1 MSKKQI
7 TKSSLLEKIKG
18 NTTLDHT
25 ATLTESKVFT
35 ARDMIAT
42 HIPMLNVALSGSL
55 AGGFTPGLTAL
66 AGPSKHFKSG
76 FALAFIKAY
85 FNKYE
90 DAVCLFY
97 DSEFGTPKSYWSNF
111 GIDTDR
117 IVHSP
122 ITDIEQFK
130 HDIMTQLSNLGR
142 DERVIIVVD
151 SIGNLASRKETEDA
165 LEGKTVADMTRAKQL
180 KSVFR
185 MVTPHLVLKNIPMF
199 IVNHTYKEQSLFPR
213 DIMSGGTGPMLSS
226 DTVWILGRQ
235 QEKDSSGITGYNFVI
250 NVEKSRFVKEKSKIL
265 ISVDFDKGI
274 SQWSGLLAAA
284 QESGHVKKVDKK
296 YVRVDSATGEMSEPQ
311 SESATDCMEFWLP
324 VLKDKSFHKWIEDTY
339 KLAGH
344 AMVQEAGEEE
354 VA

>member
-1 MSKKQI
+1 MNKKQ
-7 TKSSLLEKIKG
+7 THGSALLGKLRA
-18 NTTLDHT
+18 NTTLDYT
-25 ATLTESKVFT
+25 SILAESKIFT
-35 ARDMIAT
+35 DRDMIPT

-85 FNKYE
+85 FNKYP
-90 DAVCLFY
+90 DAIGLFY
-97 DSEFGTPKSYWSNF
+97 DSEFGTPQAYWKNF
-111 GIDTDR
+111 KIDTDR
-117 IVHSP
+117 IVHAP

-130 HDIMTQLSNLGR
+130 HDIMTQLGGISR

-165 LEGKTVADMTRAKQL
+165 LEGKPVADMTRAKQL

-199 IVNHTYKEQSLFPR
+199 IVNHTYKEQTLFPR
-213 DIMSGGTGPMLSS
+213 DVMSGGTGPMLSS

-235 QEKDSSGITGYNFVI
+235 QEKDSTGITGYNFVI

-265 ISVDFDKGI
+265 INVDFDTGI

-284 QESGHVKKVDKK
+284 ELSGHVKKIDKK
-296 YVRVDSATGEMSEPQ
+296 YVTVNTETGEMSKPYPEKG
-311 SESATDCMEFWLP
+311 TDTAEFWTP
-324 VLKDKSFHKWIEDTY
+324 VLKDKTFHNWIENTY
-339 KLAGH
+339 KLANH
-344 AMVQEAGEEE
+344 AMVQVQNEEE
-354 VA
+354 